1 MRANE
6 QSVVGVLLAGG
17 LSRRMGGGFKCLRLI
32 GGVPILDLVVG
43 RAKPQVSSLLLNV
56 NGDPEL
62 FQSYDLPIIPDVID
76 GYVGP
81 LAGVL
86 TGMEWVAAH
95 MPDCVWLVSF
105 ATDAP
110 FIPRDL
116 VNRLLYSVEME
127 NGEIACAIS
136 NNRTQPVFA
145 LWPVKLRHDLRQAI
159 VEEDIRKIE
168 AWTSRYRVVLVEFD
182 TQTYD
187 PFFNANRREDIEEAE
202 HILKKVNHLD

>member
-1 MRANE
+1 MPANGP
-6 QSVVGVLLAGG
+6 SVVGVLLAGG

-32 GGVPILDLVVG
+32 DGVPILDLVVD

-56 NGDPEL
+56 NGDPKL
-62 FQSYDLPIIPDVID
+62 FQNYDLPIIQDVID

-81 LAGVL
+81 LAGIL
-86 TGMEWVAAH
+86 SGMEWVAVH
-95 MPDCVWLVSF
+95 KPDCLWLVSF

-116 VNRLLYSVEME
+116 VNRLLHSVEVK

-159 VEEDIRKIE
+159 VDGNIRKIE
-168 AWTSRYRVVLVEFD
+168 AWTSQYRVVLVEFD

-187 PFFNANRREDIEEAE
+187 PFFNANHREDIEEAE
-202 HILKKVNHLD
+202 QILKKMNH